1 MLNNMDKMCIDIDF
15 NNIKIKS
22 QILIIGN
29 VEKNILKKLVEEYKC
44 LLYGIGDKDLDNDY
58 FKEYIRTDLNSLKI
72 SNYQN
77 IVDKKFDYIILIDK
91 LIFDLHNIAKISRLG
106 KYLKMSGKLIIG
118 YYKYS
123 STINYL
129 DDEKKFLKAIRLGE
143 LTISVSSLLVRNKT
157 AGETAVSKC
166 GKV

>member
-1 MLNNMDKMCIDIDF
+1 MLNNMDKMFIDIDF

-44 LLYGIGDKDLDNDY
+44 LLYGIGDKDLDNNY
-58 FKEYIRTDLNSLKI
+58 FKEYIKTDLNCLKI

-91 LIFDLHNIAKISRLG
+91 LIFDLHNITTTYCIINAIYIINP
-106 KYLKMSGKLIIG
+106 KYI
-118 YYKYS
+118 
-123 STINYL
+123 
-129 DDEKKFLKAIRLGE
+129 AR
-143 LTISVSSLLVRNKT
+143 TISPFIFSDLFDFSGTPNAIEART
-157 AGETAVSKC
+157 PPISPPI
-166 GKV
+166 